1 MRPTNKETVSIVGC
15 HLGFNMLCGF
25 THRGSAF
32 DNAIIHKENMICSK
46 KYTKYT
52 FSQKNLS
59 IGLDIKGICMVY
71 FGCTLGVLWCTSAE
85 VHRRLSVSNS

>member
-1 MRPTNKETVSIVGC
+1 
-15 HLGFNMLCGF
+15 MLCGF
-25 THRGSAF
+25 THRGNAF
-32 DNAIIHKENMICSK
+32 GNAIIHKENMICSK

-71 FGCTLGVLWCTSAE
+71 FGCTSGVLWCTSAE
-85 VHRRLSVSNS
+85 VHRRLSGTNS